1 MDRIGDLL
9 ESGELKDIIA
19 VPTSERTYEQAK
31 GAHSPQLATTAT
43 LSYYCSSCHYAST
56 QALVP
61 WTLTRHRLVLAL
73 PMSRGACAVKSS
85 C

>member
-31 GAHSPQLATTAT
+31 GAPSPQLARTAS
-43 LSYYCSSCHYAST
+43 L
-56 QALVP
+56 LF
-61 WTLTRHRLVLAL
+61 RMER
-73 PMSRGACAVKSS
+73 
-85 C
+85 